1 MKKLE
6 DILKH
11 KGVGPQGSKSLSSED
26 LESLTEMM
34 LDSSQSLI
42 TRATLLTAFLLLPN
56 NEEESTWLTQFRAIE
71 LPPELS
77 QLLPENFKTLTAAG
91 QMDFAL
97 SMHHKIAQQK
107 ELSPK
112 EAGKLAKYWLHP
124 EADPILIATTL
135 EGLRLRRET
144 FDENLNIWNTLL
156 SQTQSRTVEVDK
168 LVDIADIYNGQNR
181 FPLLSPALA
190 CLLSAADMSV
200 SLHGVLEAP
209 PKFGITVH
217 KILLAAGVN
226 PLLSLEDS
234 AKCLE
239 QVGWT
244 YTDQSVSFPE
254 LNRLL
259 QTRIEMVKRPCLATF
274 EKLLQPLRHPK
285 GNDLI
290 CGYTHKGYR
299 DLLPKLAKESM
310 NHTPISAFLNLKGLE
325 GGPMTPGNRAT
336 SFSNLINWELV
347 EGDVKPEE
355 LELEAFQLELDKE
368 RTPEDHLAMNLKAL
382 SDPDSLEARQ
392 IHYWAAVILSSVN
405 PEVPAPAIARTIGSC
420 LKNGSAQAQWD
431 RFIEFHQSI

>member
-56 NEEESTWLTQFRAIE
+56 NEEESTWLTQFRALE

-77 QLLPENFKTLTAAG
+77 QLLPENFKELTAAG

-107 ELSPK
+107 ELSSK

-226 PLLSLEDS
+226 PLLSLELS
-234 AKCLE
+234 
-239 QVGWT
+239 
-244 YTDQSVSFPE
+244 
-254 LNRLL
+254 
-259 QTRIEMVKRPCLATF
+259 
-274 EKLLQPLRHPK
+274 
-285 GNDLI
+285 LI
-290 CGYTHKGYR
+290 H
-299 DLLPKLAKESM
+299 
-310 NHTPISAFLNLKGLE
+310 I
-325 GGPMTPGNRAT
+325 
-336 SFSNLINWELV
+336 
-347 EGDVKPEE
+347 
-355 LELEAFQLELDKE
+355 
-368 RTPEDHLAMNLKAL
+368 
-382 SDPDSLEARQ
+382 
-392 IHYWAAVILSSVN
+392 
-405 PEVPAPAIARTIGSC
+405 
-420 LKNGSAQAQWD
+420 
-431 RFIEFHQSI
+431 